1 MEIGVSTAEF
11 LILSS
16 YSTSTVD
23 VRRILQVVRVELH
36 VDAFIDRTDVVLD
49 ICIKVPSY
57 ASMAQSCY

>member
-16 YSTSTVD
+16 YSTNTVD

-49 ICIKVPSY
+49 IYMKVPSY
-57 ASMAQSCY
+57 ASMVQCCY

>member
-49 ICIKVPSY
+49 IT
-57 ASMAQSCY
+57 